1 MVKLR
6 IYDSSLFIVLSLL
19 LFQWWSTTVL
29 NISNVLLN
37 FKKISCTEKV
47 VSSKSKG
54 LSTKKLTTPTT
65 TVNSLSPSTNWC
77 GYSSFCLTLKGNCLR
92 QKNATPPNRIN
103 FFLVYKLEGLL

>member
-54 LSTKKLTTPTT
+54 LSTKKLTNP
-65 TVNSLSPSTNWC
+65 TVNGSLS
-77 GYSSFCLTLKGNCLR
+77 SSSKW
-92 QKNATPPNRIN
+92 
-103 FFLVYKLEGLL
+103 